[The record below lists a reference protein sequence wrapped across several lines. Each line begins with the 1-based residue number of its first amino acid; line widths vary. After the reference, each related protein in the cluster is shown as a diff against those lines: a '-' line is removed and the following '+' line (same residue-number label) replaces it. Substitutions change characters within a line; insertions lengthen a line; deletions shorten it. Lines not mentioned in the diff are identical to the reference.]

1 MSDQPAIV
9 IGIAGGSA
17 SGKSLVTQRLTE
29 YPYPGAAARLEL
41 DSYYRDLSDLD
52 FEARAAVNFDHPNA
66 FDVELLAQHIETLR
80 GGEAVET
87 PIYDYKTHGR
97 RAETRRVEGRP
108 IVVVEGI
115 LVFYFERLR
124 KLMDI
129 RIFVET
135 ASDIRL
141 LRRIRRDIVERGREL
156 EDVLGQYE
164 KDVRPMHEAF
174 VEPSKR
180 HADLIIPHGGENRVA
195 IDVVKSRIAELAIE
209 RRGIGGEM

>member
-1 MSDQPAIV
+1 MSDPTAIV

-29 YPYPGAAARLEL
+29 YSGAAARLEL
-41 DSYYRDLSDLD
+41 DSYYKELNDLD
-52 FEARAAVNFDHPNA
+52 HKARAAVNFDHPNA
-66 FDVELLAQHIETLR
+66 FDVELLADHIENLR
-80 GGEAVET
+80 RGRDVET
-87 PIYDYKTHGR
+87 PIYDYVTHSR
-97 RAETRRVEGRP
+97 RTETRRVEARP
-108 IVVVEGI
+108 IIVVEGI

-124 KLMDI
+124 QLMDI

-135 ASDIRL
+135 AADIRL
-141 LRRIRRDIVERGREL
+141 LRRIKRDILERGREL

-195 IDVVKSRIAELAIE
+195 VDVVKSRIAELAVE
-209 RRGIGGEM
+209 RQAGESA